1 MSTGEVVGSVFF
13 TADELLRVEE
23 LTVSTG
29 SDLVD
34 HSGLKVDEDCTWDVF
49 PCAGLA
55 EEGVESIV
63 TSSNGL
69 VTRHLSIR
77 LYQIQIP
84 KRNTSVHKKHIHKE
98 DPQMY
103 GL

>member
-34 HSGLKVDEDCTWDVF
+34 HGGLEVDEDGTRDVF

-84 KRNTSVHKKHIHKE
+84 KTTNIST
-98 DPQMY
+98 
-103 GL
+103 

>member
-34 HSGLKVDEDCTWDVF
+34 HGGLKVDEDGAWDVL
-49 PCAGLA
+49 PRAGFA
-55 EEGVESIV
+55 EEGVESVV
-63 TSSNGL
+63 TSANGL
-69 VTRHLSIR
+69 VTRHLAIR
-77 LYQIQIP
+77 L
-84 KRNTSVHKKHIHKE
+84 
-98 DPQMY
+98 
-103 GL
+103 